1 MEKVKYGARA
11 PRRAVDERVPLPG
24 HKRWRK
30 WTRALRSSAN
40 GEEEGGGEGVRRR
53 VPKARRIS
61 MDQGDASTTG
71 SKRTW
76 EEALAD
82 LRRQRHAGFVDRDGA
97 GRRRG
102 GRRAVMV
109 SEDDSSEA
117 EGGIE
122 EQSHEGD

>member
-1 MEKVKYGARA
+1 MT
-11 PRRAVDERVPLPG
+11 G

-40 GEEEGGGEGVRRR
+40 GEEEGEGEGVRRR
-53 VPKARRIS
+53 APKARRIS
-61 MDQGDASTTG
+61 MDQGDASVTG
-71 SKRTW
+71 NKRTW

-82 LRRQRHAGFVDRDGA
+82 LRRQRHAGFVDGDGA

-109 SEDDSSEA
+109 SEDDLSEA
-117 EGGIE
+117 EGGTE
-122 EQSHEGD
+122 EQLHVGD